1 MATTDGPPDGSA
13 QALQFGAAAPG
24 LDYVDRPTAFGVVE
38 REGRIAV
45 VHIVR
50 ADGTYVDLPGGALDP
65 GEDDAQA
72 LVREFGEET
81 GLVVAPARLL
91 GRGSQYMRKVD
102 GEPVNNRAALFEAR
116 IEGENAALKIEDD
129 HELRWFEPPEA
140 IAALRH
146 PLHAWAVALW
156 LRARRA
162 ETEGR
167 GRPASAPGP

>member
-1 MATTDGPPDGSA
+1 MATTEPSP
-13 QALQFGAAAPG
+13 QFGAAEAG
-24 LDYVDRPTAFGVVE
+24 VAYADRPTAFGVVE

-45 VHIVR
+45 VHITR

-65 GEDDAQA
+65 GEDDVQA

-81 GLVVAPARLL
+81 GLVVAPVRLL
-91 GRGSQYMRKVD
+91 GRGGQHMRKLD

-116 IEGENAALKIEDD
+116 LESEDAALKVEDD
-129 HELRWFEPPEA
+129 HELRWFEPLEA

-156 LRARRA
+156 LRARR
-162 ETEGR
+162 EDVEGR
-167 GRPASAPGP
+167 GRPAPPPLVPA